1 VLDLRE
7 LMLAQDDRS
16 LSEIMNAPVVAA
28 QEEDVR
34 DTLTSLF
41 AKYNFRVIPV
51 VDSNS
56 RILGVIRYKDVM
68 RNIEIR
74 AKD

>member
-1 VLDLRE
+1 
-7 LMLAQDDRS
+7 MLAQDDRS